1 MPCANYQDGNMTGE
15 ESPAAKA
22 VARPAQAPDLRAS
35 HADRDQVAEILRVA
49 AGDGRL
55 TADELDERIEAALS
69 ARTVSDLATLTADLP
84 AAAPGQ
90 LSAEPKELIRI
101 DQRFGDVTRVGR
113 WVVPKRIEIKLTAGN
128 VKLDFTDAVIT
139 QGILHIDVDL
149 GLGGDLL
156 LITKPGVVVVTD
168 DLTVRMGDIKVRH
181 RDDPGTPVILRVEV
195 AGRVRGGDIVA
206 RLPRRTFRQWVRR
219 ENSR

>member
-1 MPCANYQDGNMTGE
+1 MTGE

-128 VKLDFTDAVIT
+128 VKLDFTDAMIT

>member
-1 MPCANYQDGNMTGE
+1 MTGE

>member
-1 MPCANYQDGNMTGE
+1 MTGE

-168 DLTVRMGDIKVRH
+168 DLTVRMGDIKVGH

-219 ENSR
+219 EHSR